1 MDCQKQRK
9 LGAIRDDLQYYFG
22 PPLAGIS
29 LFIESVNLTT
39 EEPLDPIKVKVDH
52 DDGHKKHEKQ
62 MIEHL
67 TYLLLKHGVSMELYH
82 EVAMQ
87 FKDLPRSYKVK
98 RT

>member
-1 MDCQKQRK
+1 MDRQKQRK

-22 PPLAGIS
+22 PPLAGIG

-39 EEPLDPIKVKVDH
+39 EEPLDPIKVKVDY
-52 DDGHKKHEKQ
+52 DDGHKEHEEH

-67 TYLLLKHGVSMELYH
+67 TYLLLKHGVSMEFYH
-82 EVAMQ
+82 EVAMR

-98 RT
+98 RA